1 MNAEKRI
8 AITLAAFALI
18 CGLSVPAHAQLGCGW
33 VPAPESYIIQVSA
46 GCTAVPNGS
55 GGGVFTVPGPGI
67 FRAEFRY
74 GNLPTTTMNEFEGYV
89 VYNSLGGNRVNCKQ
103 TFGPD
108 PSTPWQMLAF
118 DKTLLAPGSATPG
131 AFFDVETKPI
141 PQPGLYPYTV
151 GTSARVNTFYD
162 PFAHTVDVYI
172 NGTHI
177 VQCTGHTGAIYNK
190 IGAYV
195 LGSGSGPATVTW
207 TNVQFWAG
215 GTNGCFTV
223 TASVIG
229 GGGTV
234 SPATQSVAA
243 GANATITITPDAG
256 FELASL
262 TDNTV
267 VIDPPLAVA
276 PAGGP
281 TYTINNVQANH
292 MIVATFAPI
301 GPTFTITASVNGTG
315 GTATPALQTVPA
327 GGSATVT
334 LISDPTTPLTSPWVL
349 ASLTDNGSL
358 VTPLPTGSQYTMTN
372 VQTNHA
378 IVATF
383 KPNQKHTQITI
394 PGSAVTAS
402 ASQTGNGPANV
413 VDGSLATRWAAKGAT
428 QWLQFNLGAVTSVSS
443 VKIAF
448 YKGDTR
454 TQTFDIES
462 SVDGKTTFTPIAGE
476 TGLKSSGTTLTLQS
490 FDLATPVSTQYIRI
504 VFHNSKK
511 GWNSVTEVEIW
522 GGGSTGPFTV
532 TPVNEF
538 ALGGTITPST
548 PQTVA
553 AGGSVTFTFTPNPA
567 LGDSVGPVMV
577 DGTPV
582 TLTNGSYTFS
592 NVQVDHTITAI
603 FVTIDPSGPITI
615 TP

>member
-1 MNAEKRI
+1 
-8 AITLAAFALI
+8 
-18 CGLSVPAHAQLGCGW
+18 
-33 VPAPESYIIQVSA
+33 
-46 GCTAVPNGS
+46 
-55 GGGVFTVPGPGI
+55 
-67 FRAEFRY
+67 
-74 GNLPTTTMNEFEGYV
+74 
-89 VYNSLGGNRVNCKQ
+89 
-103 TFGPD
+103 
-108 PSTPWQMLAF
+108 
-118 DKTLLAPGSATPG
+118 
-131 AFFDVETKPI
+131 
-141 PQPGLYPYTV
+141 
-151 GTSARVNTFYD
+151 
-162 PFAHTVDVYI
+162 
-172 NGTHI
+172 
-177 VQCTGHTGAIYNK
+177 
-190 IGAYV
+190 
-195 LGSGSGPATVTW
+195 
-207 TNVQFWAG
+207 
-215 GTNGCFTV
+215 
-223 TASVIG
+223 
-229 GGGTV
+229 
-234 SPATQSVAA
+234 
-243 GANATITITPDAG
+243 
-256 FELASL
+256 
-262 TDNTV
+262 
-267 VIDPPLAVA
+267 
-276 PAGGP
+276 
-281 TYTINNVQANH
+281 
-292 MIVATFAPI
+292 
-301 GPTFTITASVNGTG
+301 
-315 GTATPALQTVPA
+315 
-327 GGSATVT
+327 
-334 LISDPTTPLTSPWVL
+334 
-349 ASLTDNGSL
+349 
-358 VTPLPTGSQYTMTN
+358 

-383 KPNQKHTQITI
+383 KPNPTPTQITI
-394 PGSAVTAS
+394 PSSAVTAS

-476 TGLKSSGTTLTLQS
+476 TGLKSSGTTLALQS
-490 FDLATPVSTQYIRI
+490 FGLATPVSTQYIRI

-592 NVQVDHTITAI
+592 NVQADHTITAI